1 MRRCWAR
8 CLGDCSDKLTREHIV
23 TRSVFL
29 GDTVKVEGF
38 PWCEGKV
45 KEIGLANLTAKVLC
59 GGHNHALS
67 DVDTS
72 AAKAFADIR
81 ERDRLTNV
89 RQKMKPRLRSPRV
102 FTLNGPMLERW
113 FLKTLIN
120 ICSAQEYPVGSL
132 SALQGQPSDE
142 LVQIAFG
149 SETFRGKA
157 GLYSVVQVGQE
168 VQSSDKLGFMSLIE
182 KQYVAG
188 GLFAFRGFRFLL
200 SGYALDSRSP
210 NI

>member
-23 TRSVFL
+23 TRSLFL

-59 GGHNHALS
+59 GDHNHALS

-81 ERDRLTNV
+81 EMRRLAHVRERTKPKRWNV
-89 RQKMKPRLRSPRV
+89 IKYK
-102 FTLNGPMLERW
+102 FGGPALERW
-113 FLKTLIN
+113 FLKILIN

-149 SETFRGKA
+149 FRDFSRQGWTLLGSASRA
-157 GLYSVVQVGQE
+157 GR
-168 VQSSDKLGFMSLIE
+168 FSLMTNW
-182 KQYVAG
+182 
-188 GLFAFRGFRFLL
+188 
-200 SGYALDSRSP
+200 ALQR
-210 NI
+210 